1 MQKTAILIIE
11 DDGAIGELVVQIL
24 AEAGYEPLLVPD
36 LPSAEQHHATQGAPA
51 AILSDL
57 MVRGPDSP
65 AGVIHALTQLF
76 PAVPVA
82 LMTGVPAQRRASFG
96 VEHDRIIEKP
106 FDLELL
112 LATVEAMLS
121 DGSSPAP

>member
-1 MQKTAILIIE
+1 
-11 DDGAIGELVVQIL
+11 
-24 AEAGYEPLLVPD
+24 
-36 LPSAEQHHATQGAPA
+36 
-51 AILSDL
+51 
-57 MVRGPDSP
+57 
-65 AGVIHALTQLF
+65 LF